1 MRSPDPASRSQSL
14 RTFGLKAPLL
24 GLLLLLLPT
33 DSQAVWPFDSAPG
46 SQTSGQTQYPEIAT
60 FLSEAIQIPTADPP
74 GNEEALARM
83 IAQRLSNAGIET
95 ELIETPG
102 TGRAAVWA
110 RVPGT
115 GAARPIVLLSH
126 IDVVPANAAEW
137 EHDPFGGTMT
147 AGFVHGRG
155 ALDAKGVTAV
165 HVFTLLAVADLDR
178 PLERDVI
185 LIATPG
191 EETGGVDGAG
201 FIAQHRPDL
210 LGNAEFL
217 LTEGGGIR
225 PRRSPT
231 SAAPMPPMW
240 GITVTEKSPCWLE
253 LQTRGTPGHGSSP
266 RPDAAVPRLIAALDR
281 VRRVES
287 SVRVLPEV
295 QQMFLALATSAPQ
308 EDRAGFVSLRTA
320 LGSDSDFSRRFLSR
334 PGYNALVRNT
344 LSITVL
350 EGSPSTNVVPG
361 VARAHLD
368 VRLLPGELCEDF
380 VRGLEGI
387 IADPSVSIEIL
398 LAFPSKSSPS
408 STELFR
414 AIQRVA
420 IEQDPDAIVVPRM
433 IGGFTDA
440 HWFRERG
447 IVSYGFVPRWLDE
460 GDARGVHG
468 INERISIENL
478 TRGVETSVEILKQL
492 APSQQPPSRTE
503 SNPKAQTG
511 AGASPGDLIRASD

>member
-1 MRSPDPASRSQSL
+1 MRFPNPVTEIPTLISSRL
-14 RTFGLKAPLL
+14 ARAWV
-24 GLLLLLLPT
+24 GLLLLTLLPVEGH
-33 DSQAVWPFDSAPG
+33 AIWPFDADPTEPNGLSAPAE
-46 SQTSGQTQYPEIAT
+46 YPEIST
-60 FLSEAIQIPTADPP
+60 FLSEAIQIDTVDPP
-74 GNEEALARM
+74 GNEAALAQM
-83 IAQRLSNAGIET
+83 IARYLADAGVES
-95 ELIETPG
+95 EVIETPG
-102 TGRAAVWA
+102 VGRAAVWA
-110 RVPGT
+110 RVPGAGT
-115 GAARPIVLLSH
+115 GRPIILLSH
-126 IDVVPANAAEW
+126 IDVVPADPAEW
-137 EHDPFGGTMT
+137 EHDPFGGKVT

-165 HVFTLLAVADLDR
+165 HVFTLLALSKLDP
-178 PLERDVI
+178 PLDRDVI

-201 FIAQHRPDL
+201 FIARQRPEL
-210 LGNAEFL
+210 LQDAEFL

-225 PRRSPT
+225 PRRLSS

-287 SVRVLPEV
+287 PVRVLPEV
-295 QQMFLALATSAPQ
+295 QQMFLALATSAPP
-308 EDRAGFVSLRTA
+308 EDRAGFLSLRAA
-320 LGSDSDFSRRFLSR
+320 LDTDSDFSRRFLSR

-344 LSITVL
+344 LSITML

-361 VARAHLD
+361 IARARLD
-368 VRLLPGELCEDF
+368 ARLLPGERCEDF
-380 VRGLEGI
+380 VRGLEGV
-387 IADPSVSIEIL
+387 IADPSVSVETL

-408 STELFR
+408 STELFN

-420 IEQDPDAIVVPRM
+420 LTQDPDAIVVPRM

-440 HWFRERG
+440 HWFREQG
-447 IVSYGFVPRWLDE
+447 IIAYGFVPRWLDE

-468 INERISIENL
+468 ANERISIENL

-492 APSQQPPSRTE
+492 GGSSQSEQTTAPKP
-503 SNPKAQTG
+503 
-511 AGASPGDLIRASD
+511 

>member
-1 MRSPDPASRSQSL
+1 MRFLNPFTEIPAPIPSRRMRSL
-14 RTFGLKAPLL
+14 VGI
-24 GLLLLLLPT
+24 LLLLALLPRE
-33 DSQAVWPFDSAPG
+33 SKAIWPFDTDSAEQ
-46 SQTSGQTQYPEIAT
+46 SEASSTSEYPEIAT
-60 FLSEAIQIPTADPP
+60 FLSEAIQIDTVDPP

-83 IAQRLSNAGIET
+83 ITQSLAVADIET
-95 ELIETPG
+95 EVIETPG
-102 TGRAAVWA
+102 VGRAAAWA

-115 GAARPIVLLSH
+115 GTARPIILLSH
-126 IDVVPANAAEW
+126 IDVVPAEPAEW
-137 EHDPFGGTMT
+137 EHDPFGGKMT

-165 HVFTLLAVADLDR
+165 HVFTLLALSKLDP
-178 PLERDVI
+178 PLDRDVI

-201 FIAQHRPDL
+201 FIARQRPEL
-210 LGNAEFL
+210 LRDAEFL

-225 PRRSPT
+225 PRRLPT
-231 SAAPMPPMW
+231 SAAPMPPLW

-287 SVRVLPEV
+287 PVRVLPEV
-295 QQMFLALATSAPQ
+295 QQMFLALATSAPP
-308 EDRAGFVSLRTA
+308 EDRAGFLSLRAA
-320 LGSDSDFSRRFLSR
+320 LSTDSDFSRRFLSR

-344 LSITVL
+344 LSITML
-350 EGSPSTNVVPG
+350 EGSASTNVVPG
-361 VARAHLD
+361 IARARLD
-368 VRLLPGELCEDF
+368 VRLLPGERCEDF
-380 VRGLEGI
+380 VRGLEGV
-387 IADPSVSIEIL
+387 IADPSVSVETL

-408 STELFR
+408 STELFK

-420 IEQDPDAIVVPRM
+420 IAQEPDAIVVPRM

-440 HWFRERG
+440 HWFREQG
-447 IVSYGFVPRWLDE
+447 IISYGFVPRWLDE

-468 INERISIENL
+468 ANERISIENL

-492 APSQQPPSRTE
+492 GRPSE
-503 SNPKAQTG
+503 SEKAT
-511 AGASPGDLIRASD
+511 ALTP